1 MVEGI
6 TSRRDH
12 VGPVVIPAALQN
24 ITRCMV
30 NTARAAP
37 DVISAEWAVFSQN
50 GEADIHVRYQYRI
63 GDGGTGA
70 SDYSAQLDTIRET
83 LNAPNT
89 TRPIVRFWLIEP
101 GVPRACDPLARSG
114 TYHCPHNPGPG
125 LYDEITTAWR
135 KTCGVEVEYL
145 SL

>member
-1 MVEGI
+1 MVAAVSLLFFVAAAFANANTSPSGDRPPATQATRSVI
-6 TSRRDH
+6 AAVTSRRDH

-89 TRPIVRFWLIEP
+89 TRPIVRF
-101 GVPRACDPLARSG
+101 
-114 TYHCPHNPGPG
+114 
-125 LYDEITTAWR
+125 
-135 KTCGVEVEYL
+135 
-145 SL
+145 